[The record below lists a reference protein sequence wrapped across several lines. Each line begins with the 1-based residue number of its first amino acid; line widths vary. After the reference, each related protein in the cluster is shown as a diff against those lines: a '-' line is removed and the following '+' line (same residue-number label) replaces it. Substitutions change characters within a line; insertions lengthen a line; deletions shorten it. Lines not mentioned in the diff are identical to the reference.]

1 MAGSGSSARINVNQA
16 DLYRLRRELRNLN
29 KRLATNVAEAQNALS
44 LIRETV
50 EELGPAGAVP
60 DRLDAS
66 YRSEAMAIVR
76 GIRTLAERDPAPTS
90 PRSVRAEGRKG

>member
-1 MAGSGSSARINVNQA
+1 MASGGTSARIQVNQA

-29 KRLATNVAEAQNALS
+29 KRLATNVAEAHTALT
-44 LIRETV
+44 LIRQTV

-60 DRLDAS
+60 ERLDSS

-76 GIRTLAERDPAPTS
+76 GIRTMAERDLAPIS
-90 PRSVRAEGRKG
+90 PRPARAEGWKG